1 MRNPTEILKILS
13 EKSHDKSYRFQR
25 LYRNLYNPEFYY
37 LAYNNICT
45 GQGNMTE
52 GVDGQTIDGMSAERI
67 DKLIASL
74 RDHSYRP
81 HPAKRVYIPK
91 KNGKKRPLGIQSAED
106 KLVQEVIRMILESIY
121 EPTFSPNSH
130 GFRPQ
135 RSCHTALKHIDIN
148 FKGAVWFVEGDI
160 KACFD
165 SFDHHVMADI
175 LRERID
181 DEQFIALIWK
191 FLRAGYMEQWTYHR
205 TYSGTPQGSG
215 ISPILAN
222 IYLDKLDSFMDE
234 YKKSF
239 DVGSAKGRKVDSGY
253 IRAREHYYKLAKT
266 CEQLRNTLNP
276 KERTA
281 MDRELRKARSEMLSC
296 PYYTTCNDQYKCIH
310 YCRYADVFLISVIGS
325 KEDARQIKEDVKIF
339 LAEKLKL
346 TMSEEKTKIT
356 HTTDF
361 ARFLGYDICISR
373 SNSVKRNEHGVMKR
387 EFSGRVMMYV
397 PKEKWMGKLLEYHT
411 LKIEKDENGKE
422 KWKTVHRG
430 KLINHP
436 DIEII
441 TKFNAEI
448 RGLYNYYRLANNVS
462 VLNKFA
468 YIMEYSMYKTYAC
481 KYRSTVSKII
491 DRFSRDGVFA
501 VPYETKG
508 GTKYCEFYHGGFK
521 RVRQTL
527 IEPDTLP
534 EYSRR
539 YDRPG
544 SNAARIKRGVCELC
558 GEKTDDIRMHHVR
571 KLKDLTGNNVWE
583 EKMRK
588 TRRKTLAVCR
598 RCHEMIHHE
607 NT

>member
-25 LYRNLYNPEFYY
+25 LYRNLYSPEFYY

-106 KLVQEVIRMILESIY
+106 KLVQEVVRMILESIY

-310 YCRYADVFLISVIGS
+310 YCRYADDFLISVIGS

-481 KYRSTVSKII
+481 KYRSTVRKII

>member
-481 KYRSTVSKII
+481 KYRSTVRKII